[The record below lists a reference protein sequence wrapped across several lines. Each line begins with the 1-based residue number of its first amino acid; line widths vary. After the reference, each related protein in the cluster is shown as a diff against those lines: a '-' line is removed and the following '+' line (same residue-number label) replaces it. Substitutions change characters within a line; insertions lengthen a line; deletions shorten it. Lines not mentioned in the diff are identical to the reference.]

1 MLNGSMKSK
10 LVVHS
15 TPTCAP
21 MVVAST
27 SAATPCPEF
36 MWCQRSDRVYVTIKV
51 ADCTDAEVNVTPD
64 MVFTFSGTGHGM
76 CGRARVQARGGA
88 GAAVVPEECCW
99 FASGPSVRVRLQKAN
114 VGPYWAG
121 LLAGKRKMPQLKVD
135 WASWLDEDEEN
146 ERSTAPNGFD
156 VSEMK
161 MQLVGSDKDP
171 LYRDLDRFDSST
183 SPDEGE
189 EMNSILIDEGE
200 SKLADV
206 NLKMKALDYEK
217 EEVAKARARRFELR
231 KRTRE
236 AQLAQQQRERDLRF
250 GRPARD
256 LTTEEEELLAAADGL
271 YAQLK
276 QEKEREKAYWL
287 GKWWHQR
294 RPERRKMEVAEP
306 LARDAAKEA
315 VAQELDALK
324 ARGIDPTS
332 AGARR
337 AGAARLFA
345 RAVRRARQIQRVGL
359 DVRRE
364 AARADGGGA
373 QVLRAGHRHQRHG
386 RSRAGAGGAAP
397 ENLPLS
403 LQMKQFTDE
412 ADAAAAIALRV
423 RTTATM
429 KKTGRRATTT
439 VTAGSLR
446 RRHNRP
452 RRRVRGRRSARPH
465 CRGRPRRGRRHLG
478 ARGERRAVGEDE
490 DSDDLA
496 LALEDNDEKQEGDD
510 DAGVVV

>member
-1 MLNGSMKSK
+1 
-10 LVVHS
+10 
-15 TPTCAP
+15 

-76 CGRARVQARGGA
+76 CGRREYKLEAEL

-287 GKWWHQR
+287 GS
-294 RPERRKMEVAEP
+294 
-306 LARDAAKEA
+306 
-315 VAQELDALK
+315 
-324 ARGIDPTS
+324 GGTS
-332 AGARR
+332 GAPN
-337 AGAARLFA
+337 G
-345 RAVRRARQIQRVGL
+345 VRWRSQSRSPG
-359 DVRRE
+359 RRE
-364 AARADGGGA
+364 
-373 QVLRAGHRHQRHG
+373 G
-386 RSRAGAGGAAP
+386 RS
-397 ENLPLS
+397 
-403 LQMKQFTDE
+403 
-412 ADAAAAIALRV
+412 LR
-423 RTTATM
+423 
-429 KKTGRRATTT
+429 
-439 VTAGSLR
+439 S
-446 RRHNRP
+446 
-452 RRRVRGRRSARPH
+452 
-465 CRGRPRRGRRHLG
+465 
-478 ARGERRAVGEDE
+478 
-490 DSDDLA
+490 
-496 LALEDNDEKQEGDD
+496 
-510 DAGVVV
+510 

>member
-1 MLNGSMKSK
+1 
-10 LVVHS
+10 
-15 TPTCAP
+15 

-64 MVFTFSGTGHGM
+64 MVLTFSGTGHGM
-76 CGRARVQARGGA
+76 CGRREYKLEAEL

-250 GRPARD
+250 GRPVATSPPRRRSSSRPR
-256 LTTEEEELLAAADGL
+256 TACTRGSS
-271 YAQLK
+271 
-276 QEKEREKAYWL
+276 RRRS
-287 GKWWHQR
+287 GR
-294 RPERRKMEVAEP
+294 RPTGWAS
-306 LARDAAKEA
+306 
-315 VAQELDALK
+315 
-324 ARGIDPTS
+324 GGTS
-332 AGARR
+332 GAPN
-337 AGAARLFA
+337 G
-345 RAVRRARQIQRVGL
+345 VRWRSQS
-359 DVRRE
+359 
-364 AARADGGGA
+364 
-373 QVLRAGHRHQRHG
+373 
-386 RSRAGAGGAAP
+386 RSRA
-397 ENLPLS
+397 
-403 LQMKQFTDE
+403 T
-412 ADAAAAIALRV
+412 
-423 RTTATM
+423 
-429 KKTGRRATTT
+429 
-439 VTAGSLR
+439 
-446 RRHNRP
+446 P
-452 RRRVRGRRSARPH
+452 RRRRSLRSSMRSRRAASTRRRRRRA
-465 CRGRPRRGRRHLG
+465 PRWSGASIC
-478 ARGERRAVGEDE
+478 ARGPPRSTNSTSGT
-490 DSDDLA
+490 S
-496 LALEDNDEKQEGDD
+496 
-510 DAGVVV
+510 